1 MSRTLSKLFTKL
13 NVVIFA
19 VNFAVLFV
27 AMMMLFSVTNNMDIY
42 MIPGIFFCGIICLV
56 YPDFFNM
63 VAGAFG
69 MQEVTSPTPTVAFE
83 HIKQIIDNAFT
94 RDYSFLKQNGIPVA
108 TFCVV
113 VCWILGIV
121 CLFQQQGLL
130 KVVNSPMDWYKRKF
144 LSTYVYGVFG
154 GAYGAFMCVGACSVV
169 FAKEPLT
176 GGLMTLA
183 WYFLLCGLAIVAGV
197 VILIV
202 ERLISVQLF
211 DALTIDEQTAL
222 CEKQAKYMDK
232 RQRRRQVRRLGDS
245 ARTDNQLEK
254 RNKKKG
260 KNGKKSNNV
269 KKPDVVKPAPQPKV
283 DKPIEIITD
292 DLFTPT
298 DDKK

>member
-27 AMMMLFSVTNNMDIY
+27 AMMMLLTVTDNMGIY

-69 MQEVTSPTPTVAFE
+69 MQEVTTPTPTVAFE
-83 HIKQIIDNAFT
+83 HIKEIVDNAFT
-94 RDYSFLKQNGIPVA
+94 RDYSFLKQNGIPIA

-113 VCWILGIV
+113 VCWIVGIV

-144 LSTYVYGVFG
+144 LSTYLYAIFG
-154 GAYGAFMCVGACSVV
+154 GAYGVLMCVGSCAVV

-176 GGLMTLA
+176 GGLMTFA
-183 WYFLLCGLAIVAGV
+183 WYFLICGVAVVAGV
-197 VILIV
+197 VVLIV
-202 ERLISVQLF
+202 ERLVSVQLF
-211 DALTIDEQTAL
+211 GLLTVEEQTAL
-222 CEKQAKYMDK
+222 CEKQAKYMNK
-232 RQRRRQVRRLGDS
+232 RQRRRQVRRLGDN
-245 ARTDNQLEK
+245 ARTNQQLEK

-260 KNGKKSNNV
+260 KKSKNG
-269 KKPDVVKPAPQPKV
+269 KKPDVVQP
-283 DKPIEIITD
+283 TA
-292 DLFTPT
+292 TPPT
-298 DDKK
+298 ESTKH